1 MKNFRIRLII
11 VAVITLVFLAYALP
25 NFISK
30 NSAQLLHL
38 PKKSLRLGLDL
49 KGGVHL
55 VLSVHTKDAVNA
67 VVNQTAEALRR
78 ELPKQRIGY
87 DKIENK
93 GKKLIITLIDPSDN
107 QKAVSFLDNLTDYTI
122 NNKNP
127 KTIILTMKDKKAL
140 TIEKQAV
147 EQSIEIIR
155 SRIDQFG
162 VTAPTI
168 VKSGDNQITVD
179 LPGLKNTQRAI
190 SLIGKT
196 ARLEFHLVDDSVK
209 ISNAISG
216 ELPADDILLYQQHID
231 PATGDISKTPVVVK
245 KEAIISGTMI
255 KSAAVRFG
263 GSLNQP
269 YVAFT
274 LNSNGAT
281 IFSNFTGSHIGQKL
295 AIVMDGVVYSAP
307 VIQERIGGGSGQ
319 ITGSFT
325 TRQAHDLAIVLRSGS
340 LPAKIT
346 IDEKTQVGP
355 SLGADSIHQG
365 LISVLLGFALV
376 VIFMVVYYSM
386 SGVVADIA
394 LILNIIIIF
403 GALALFKATLTL
415 PGIAGIVLTIGMAVD
430 ANVLIYER
438 IREEIR
444 VGRGVMSA
452 IEAGYKRA
460 TVTILDA
467 NITTLI
473 TALVLYQF
481 GTGPI
486 RGFAVTMSIG
496 IIASMFTAVIVTR
509 LIFDL
514 FYSSGTKKRISI

>member
-1 MKNFRIRLII
+1 MKNIKIRLAV
-11 VAVITLVFLAYALP
+11 VAAITLVFLVYALP

-30 NSAQLLHL
+30 DYANMLHL

-55 VLSVHTKDAVNA
+55 VLSVHTEDAVHA
-67 VVNQTAEALRR
+67 VVNQTVQALKR
-78 ELPKQRIGY
+78 EFPKQKLGY
-87 DKIENK
+87 EKIEAK
-93 GKKLIITLIDPSDN
+93 GGTIIITLLDPQDN
-107 QKAVSFLDNLTDYTI
+107 QKAVNFLNNLTDYTVD
-122 NNKNP
+122 NKNP
-127 KTIILTMKDKKAL
+127 KTIVL
-140 TIEKQAV
+140 TIKPKRALAIKKQAV

-155 SRIDQFG
+155 NRIDQFG
-162 VTAPTI
+162 VTEPTI

-196 ARLEFHLVDDSVK
+196 AKLELHLVDDSVK
-209 ISNAISG
+209 LSDALSG
-216 ELPADDILLYQQHID
+216 KLPADDILLYEQHID
-231 PATGDISKTPVVVK
+231 PATGDVTKTPIVVK
-245 KEAIISGTMI
+245 KEAIIDGTMI

-274 LNSNGAT
+274 LNSEGAT
-281 IFSNFTGSHIGQKL
+281 IFADFTGSHVGKKL
-295 AIVMDGVVYSAP
+295 AIVMDGIVYSAP
-307 VIQERIGGGSGQ
+307 VIQERIGGGRGQ

-325 TRQAHDLAIVLRSGS
+325 TKQAHDLAIVLRSGS

-346 IDEKTQVGP
+346 IDEKTQIGP

-376 VIFMVVYYSM
+376 IIFMVLYYNI
-386 SGVVADIA
+386 SGIVANIA
-394 LILNIIIIF
+394 LLLNIVIIF

-444 VGRGVMSA
+444 VGRGVLSA

-473 TALVLYQF
+473 TALILYQF

-486 RGFAVTMSIG
+486 KGFAVTMSIG
-496 IIASMFTAVIVTR
+496 IIASMFTAVIATR

-514 FYSSGTKKRISI
+514 IYAGGVKKKISI